1 MADMTEEWRR
11 WGVVKWGR
19 WGVRSSS
26 HKYQQQATLQTWQT
40 SNAKYFDVFQWPG
53 RSRCSLPPPPLNCL
67 PLLAIYNA
75 HSDPCTMVIMATNV
89 GITVSPLCPHPRS
102 GRATCHIAT
111 YIYEWH
117 SRLCAP
123 RCECVGISPLAR

>member
-1 MADMTEEWRR
+1 MAVMTGE
-11 WGVVKWGR
+11 GVGEV
-19 WGVRSSS
+19 GVRSSS

-53 RSRCSLPPPPLNCL
+53 RSRCPLPSLPLPYL

-89 GITVSPLCPHPRS
+89 GITASPLYTPPTTPPRF